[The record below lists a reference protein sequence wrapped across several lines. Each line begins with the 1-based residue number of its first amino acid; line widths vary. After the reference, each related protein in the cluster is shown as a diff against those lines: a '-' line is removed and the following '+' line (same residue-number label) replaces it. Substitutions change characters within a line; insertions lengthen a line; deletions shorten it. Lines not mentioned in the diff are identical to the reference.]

1 MKSGRMKTQKKDY
14 LLITLCYVLWGFQPL
29 YYAIKPDTDAMFL
42 LASRILWAGVF
53 VTGIVL
59 FQGRG
64 KEIIATFKKKD
75 LMLRH
80 LVPAAI
86 FNFLDWGVYMWA
98 VMSGHVMS
106 TSIAYYLAPL
116 AVCFFGI
123 VVFKEKLT
131 WQLATAAIII
141 IAGVT
146 LAGGSFGNSPIVTI
160 VLIFSFAAY
169 AMFMKGVEED
179 SPLCTSIMMI
189 MAAPFALGY
198 ILIFRTGANGLG
210 SLDLELQIFLMVAG
224 IVTVTPILIYAS
236 CVKRL
241 PMVLMGIIQYLSP
254 TLGLVSSLILKEEMG
269 QSQLTT
275 LCFIWV
281 ALLIYTVVTLIRDS
295 RSKKQA

>member
-1 MKSGRMKTQKKDY
+1 MKTQKKDY
-14 LLITLCYVLWGFQPL
+14 LLIILCYVVWGFQPL

-42 LASRILWAGVF
+42 LASRIIWAGVF
-53 VTGIVL
+53 VTSIVL
-59 FQGRG
+59 LQGRG

-106 TSIAYYLAPL
+106 TSMAYYLAPL
-116 AVCFFGI
+116 AVCFFGV
-123 VVFKEKLT
+123 VVFKERLT
-131 WQLATAAIII
+131 WQLAVAGIII

-146 LAGGSFGNSPIVTI
+146 LAGGCFGNSPIVTI
-160 VLIFSFAAY
+160 ILIFSFATY
-169 AMFMKGVEED
+169 GMFMKGVEED

-210 SLDLELQIFLMVAG
+210 SLDLELLLFLILAG
-224 IVTVTPILIYAS
+224 IITVTPILIYAS
-236 CVKRL
+236 CIKRV
-241 PMVLMGIIQYLSP
+241 PMVLLGIVQYLSP
-254 TLGLVSSLILKEEMG
+254 TLALISSIILKEEMSN
-269 QSQLTT
+269 SQLTT

-281 ALLIYTVVTLIRDS
+281 ALLLYTVVTLIRDS